1 MKTLA
6 DIFGVKIEKDMV
18 KKRPMRV
25 EDIDC
30 SSRLEKYF
38 KEHNGKAKHGN
49 NEMREQFEKLPS
61 VEKYL
66 KYVFWNNETQGYC
79 NNSKNLIPL
88 DFASFLN
95 GGLYAYQEQQKKIDK
110 AIEYLDSIEGLV
122 WYEQIKELLK

>member
-38 KEHNGKAKHGN
+38 KEHNSKVKHGAN
-49 NEMREQFEKLPS
+49 KMREQFEKLPEIAKMIDS
-61 VEKYL
+61 GDVWWSEKHNNYSGSDSEL
-66 KYVFWNNETQGYC
+66 DCYVDGAW
-79 NNSKNLIPL
+79 
-88 DFASFLN
+88 
-95 GGLYAYQEQQKKIDK
+95 YAYQEQQKKIDSM
-110 AIEYLDSIEGLV
+110 LDHVCGKHEDF
-122 WYEQIKELLK
+122 K